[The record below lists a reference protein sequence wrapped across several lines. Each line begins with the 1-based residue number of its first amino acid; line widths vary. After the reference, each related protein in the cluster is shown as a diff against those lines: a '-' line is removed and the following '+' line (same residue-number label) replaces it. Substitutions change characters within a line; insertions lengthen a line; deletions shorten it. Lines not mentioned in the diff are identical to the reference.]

1 MKEVSRMFV
10 RSNMLYSLLLVLN
23 VTKVYI
29 TLQSISAGELSIPED
44 IISPV
49 VSMSENTWF
58 ISKLIIIVC

>member
-49 VSMSENTWF
+49 VSMSENT
-58 ISKLIIIVC
+58 